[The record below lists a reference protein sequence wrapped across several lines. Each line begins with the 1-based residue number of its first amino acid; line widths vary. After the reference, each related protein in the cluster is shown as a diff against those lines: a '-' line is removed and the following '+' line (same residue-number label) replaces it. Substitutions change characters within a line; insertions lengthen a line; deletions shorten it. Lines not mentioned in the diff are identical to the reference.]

1 MNEMTQRTVY
11 VNGDYVAERD
21 ATVSIFD
28 RGFMLADGV
37 YEVSSVLDGKLIDF
51 PGHMGRL
58 KRSAAALEIALPW
71 DEETLL
77 AIHREL
83 IRRNALDEGMVYLQL
98 TRGSAGDRDFHYPD
112 ADTQPTLVLFTQAKP
127 LVDARSGREGIRVA
141 TQPDWR
147 WARRD
152 IKTVQ
157 LLYPAMAK
165 MAAKAAGAD
174 DAWLVEDGMVTEG
187 ASNNV
192 WMLTHDATLV
202 TRELS
207 SAILPGITRAAVMTL
222 AEALS
227 LQLEERAFSVEEA
240 QQARECFVTSASS
253 FVTPVIAID
262 GVSVGDGH
270 PGEVAQRLRAAYIE
284 VSRRRAL

>member
-1 MNEMTQRTVY
+1 MTQRTVY
-11 VNGDYVAERD
+11 VNGDYVAEQD
-21 ATVSIFD
+21 AKVSIFD
-28 RGFMLADGV
+28 RGFLLADGV

-51 PGHMGRL
+51 PGHMRRL
-58 KRSAAALEIALPW
+58 KRSAAELEMALPW
-71 DEETLL
+71 DDDSLL

-83 IRRNALDEGMVYLQL
+83 IERNSLEEGMVYLQL
-98 TRGSAGDRDFHYPD
+98 TRGSAGDRDFAYPD
-112 ADTQPTLVLFTQAKP
+112 AATSPTLVLFTQAKA
-127 LVDARSGREGIRVA
+127 LVDSRSGIDGIRVS

-174 DAWLVEDGMVTEG
+174 DAWMVESGMVTEG
-187 ASNNV
+187 ASNNA
-192 WMLTHDATLV
+192 WLLTHDGTLV

-207 SAILPGITRAAVMTL
+207 SAILPGITRAVVLKL
-222 AEALS
+222 AETLS
-227 LQLEERAFSVEEA
+227 LRVEERGFSVEEA
-240 QQARECFVTSASS
+240 QGAKECFVTSASS

-262 GVSVGDGH
+262 DVAVADGK
-270 PGEVAQRLRAAYIE
+270 PGAVTRRLREAYIE
-284 VSRRRAL
+284 ESRQRAI